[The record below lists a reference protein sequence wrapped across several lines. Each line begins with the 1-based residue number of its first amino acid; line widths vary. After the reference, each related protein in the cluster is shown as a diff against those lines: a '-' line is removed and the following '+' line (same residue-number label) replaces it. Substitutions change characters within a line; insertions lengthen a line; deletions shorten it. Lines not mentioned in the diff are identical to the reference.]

1 MQDFGRWI
9 DAHSH
14 LADPR
19 WHGDLNGPG
28 LAAADLSRMAAA
40 DTNVDDAIAEAVRL
54 GVGFF
59 LQGGVGPED
68 WVAQEKLKARY
79 PDRIGLC
86 FGLHPYWVVAH
97 DEDLCEIA
105 LDGLAHK
112 LASAMALGEAG
123 LDFRPHIMKDS
134 RERQISVFEQQLEL
148 ATATH
153 LPVVL
158 HLVQAHDEA
167 LLMFDLWGV
176 PKAGGLV
183 HSFNGSW
190 GKAQDFLR
198 RGLHLSVGGP
208 VARPDNEKLRQ
219 AVRQMPLEFLLIE
232 TDSPD
237 QPPPAYKGR
246 LNPPAS
252 LWDVARAVAEIR
264 GMTPDEI
271 LDITASN
278 FRRLFRMT

>member
-19 WHGDLNGPG
+19 WGEH
-28 LAAADLSRMAAA
+28 A
-40 DTNVDDAIAEAVRL
+40 DDAIAEATKL
-54 GVGFF
+54 GISFF

-68 WVAQEKLKARY
+68 WTAQKKLWTKH
-79 PDRIGLC
+79 PDQIGLC
-86 FGLHPYWVVAH
+86 FGLHPYWVAEH
-97 DEDLCEIA
+97 EEDLCEIA
-105 LDGLAHK
+105 LDGLAH
-112 LASAMALGEAG
+112 LLPQAMALGETG

-134 RERQISVFEQQLEL
+134 RERQLDCFQQQLEL
-148 ATATH
+148 AEACE

-158 HLVQAHDEA
+158 HLVQAHEEA
-167 LLMFDLWGV
+167 IRMLDLWGV
-176 PKAGGLV
+176 PKRGGMV

-198 RGLHLSVGGP
+198 KHLCLSVGGP
-208 VARPDNEKLRQ
+208 VARPDNHKLHE
-219 AVRQMPLEFLLIE
+219 AVRRMPLEFLLIE

-237 QPPPAYKGR
+237 QPPPAYKGQ

-252 LWDVARAVAEIR
+252 LWDVAKAIAHLR
-264 GMTPDEI
+264 GVTADEI

-278 FRRLFRMT
+278 FRRVFG

>member
-19 WHGDLNGPG
+19 WGADVDL
-28 LAAADLSRMAAA
+28 
-40 DTNVDDAIAEAVRL
+40 AISEAQRS
-54 GVGFF
+54 GISFF

-68 WVAQEKLKARY
+68 WAAQEKLKVRY
-79 PDRIGLC
+79 PENIGLC
-86 FGLHPYWVVAH
+86 FGLHPYWVADH

-105 LDGLAHK
+105 LDGLAHI
-112 LASAMALGEAG
+112 LPRAMALGETG

-134 RERQISVFEQQLEL
+134 RERQLDVFQQQLEL
-148 ATATH
+148 SEACE

-167 LLMFDLWGV
+167 LRMFDLWGV
-176 PKAGGLV
+176 PKAGAIV
-183 HSFNGSW
+183 HSFNASW
-190 GKAQDFLR
+190 PKAQDLLN
-198 RGLHLSVGGP
+198 RGLMLSVGGP
-208 VARPDNEKLRQ
+208 VARADNEKLHQ

-237 QPPPAYKGR
+237 QPPPAFKGQR
-246 LNPPAS
+246 NPPGS
-252 LWDVARAVAEIR
+252 LWEVAKAIGDLRK
-264 GMTPDEI
+264 MTPTEI

-278 FRRLFRMT
+278 FRRIFADAVNG